1 MKKIQN
7 GVIAIVIAIS
17 LVACGGSSVE
27 VSKEMKGFMEKI
39 EATNSIIDAAE
50 AYGYEEEQIPLD
62 LYTLESPS
70 VKEVKE
76 EKGETVYTMNVK
88 HGIIDSNV
96 KVFWKD
102 GKVVNI
108 EDIPFE

>member
-50 AYGYEEEQIPLD
+50 AYGYEEEQMPLD

-70 VKEVKE
+70 VTE
-76 EKGETVYTMNVK
+76 EKKKKAKLFTL
-88 HGIIDSNV
+88 
-96 KVFWKD
+96 
-102 GKVVNI
+102 
-108 EDIPFE
+108 